1 MDFANRWVWFFWVT
15 RIAFSQILGF
25 LSWVSLQRFSNLWL
39 EAFPQTVFLSA
50 GENRVLLFQSLTGKA
65 LWSVQHDSPL
75 LWKENFSP
83 DGSILVIWIFR
94 ALLEIPRQL
103 ICKRRDAQLPCIQ
116 RAIRDS
122 RFWLSPSCLC
132 HQATLDMAGGTLGLF
147 GCPEMHSGPRLLCGG
162 TCPEAGHAPN
172 RVQRDDNGGVAEQ
185 PLPCTAKGC
194 CYTSVAEVHGS
205 FLCWRSEQ
213 WVYLAHQ
220 RIQGNVVLIMWGN
233 CF

>member
-1 MDFANRWVWFFWVT
+1 MIFLGHTDCLFTNSGFFELSEPAEVFKSVT
-15 RIAFSQILGF
+15 GSFSPNSFLLSWRKSCVVISKPYWQGTLVSTAWF
-25 LSWVSLQRFSNLWL
+25 LSSL
-39 EAFPQTVFLSA
+39 
-50 GENRVLLFQSLTGKA
+50 
-65 LWSVQHDSPL
+65 
-75 LWKENFSP
+75 KENFSP

-94 ALLEIPRQL
+94 ALFEIPRQL

-122 RFWLSPSCLC
+122 RFRLSPSCLC
-132 HQATLDMAGGTLGLF
+132 HQAPLDMAGGTLELF
-147 GCPEMHSGPRLLCGG
+147 GCPGMHSGPRLLCGG

-205 FLCWRSEQ
+205 FLCWSSEQ

-220 RIQGNVVLIMWGN
+220 RIQGTVVLIMWGN